1 MTRNSSNELPC
12 KPFQTI
18 PTADLEYIIT
28 KTLAPGNKTRTL
40 DTKVLNQL
48 PNLNILNSAHEY
60 TILNDISSADEPKKI
75 RFQQIH
81 RLYKLHFGK
90 FKNQK
95 EVGYQA
101 ILGIKLHTETLS
113 SNILGK
119 EKNVSKIINMK
130 DNSSESEHKN
140 KLIDQFQEIKRVL
153 QES

>member
-1 MTRNSSNELPC
+1 ME
-12 KPFQTI
+12 
-18 PTADLEYIIT
+18 
-28 KTLAPGNKTRTL
+28 LAPPT
-40 DTKVLNQL
+40 NQRKL
-48 PNLNILNSAHEY
+48 
-60 TILNDISSADEPKKI
+60 
-75 RFQQIH
+75 RFQEIH